1 MAGVE
6 LRGSDFGLRVPTAA
20 EPREHPGI
28 KIGEQ
33 DPLELD
39 QVGDGRG
46 RTPHVVHA
54 GSIEEFVQRSTEPC
68 VDLESRE
75 ELLQRWEAQ
84 WEEFLR
90 KLESPH
96 LERGIPQLPE
106 EPTPWDDAKAFLVSF
121 ELVAEACRW
130 PREEGVARL
139 LPALGGGAQ
148 QTFSKLESQDW
159 KDYQKVKVAILRG
172 AALRREKQRQH
183 FRRFCYQEA
192 GGPREAYG
200 CLQERCSQWL
210 RAERRTK
217 EEILELLILEQF
229 LAILPP
235 EIQSWVKERGPE
247 SCAQVVILAEVFL
260 QGQEEAERWQLQP
273 LPAPFV
279 EVAAS
284 SPEAEQAPSDSGQGQ
299 PCQEVKREEEE
310 EEEAAAFVVT
320 SLDKGQRSLSAE
332 GSKTPEQPEAGRQ
345 YGAPRQREEN
355 NSSRPCYDGRGD
367 APKTWHRPEFQ
378 QQPDRG
384 ERLEEFP
391 PCQRKEQR
399 ASQESGYRPVSE
411 RKRKNQRV
419 SPQQAEPSG
428 RRAGELLSQGEYWED
443 SAEDQRRW
451 VKQRQRQR
459 SHCQRLAKTP
469 PDSGEGFKEDSRH
482 LKRDMVSG
490 SRKSPP
496 QLADRGK
503 GLACKGPFM
512 PHQPIYGGS
521 GVHSCSYC
529 GKTFCAQLQLSIHE
543 RAHAGKKPYQCSR
556 CPRAFS
562 QRSHCIAHER
572 AHSRRNLCQCS
583 SCGMTFSQSWLLLLL
598 ERTHVCKKHYKCSYC
613 AKSFVWKSQIILH
626 ERTHA
631 QEERCNQEKMYKC
644 SVCEESFSHRWL
656 CAMHEGIHTGDKP
669 YECSQCGK
677 RFYSDA
683 GLTNHERIHAAEVE
697 MA

>member
-320 SLDKGQRSLSAE
+320 SL
-332 GSKTPEQPEAGRQ
+332 
-345 YGAPRQREEN
+345 
-355 NSSRPCYDGRGD
+355 
-367 APKTWHRPEFQ
+367 
-378 QQPDRG
+378 
-384 ERLEEFP
+384 
-391 PCQRKEQR
+391 
-399 ASQESGYRPVSE
+399 GYRPVSE